1 MGRTC
6 LAVVLLAS
14 SVLAQLDSGTIVRH
28 LKVHLRFTNGVCD
41 LSAHVRLIGTE
52 GPIPDRMPDDQCEV
66 HFSNIASGTYQVEVS
81 GQKFA
86 ESEELITT
94 TNGTSD
100 FEIEVKNR
108 GAGARFASAG
118 PVVSMSDLSVPA
130 KAVKEFD
137 KSNQLL
143 NRQDFPK
150 AIQSLN
156 RAIAI
161 YPSYAAAYNNL
172 GAIYARLGN
181 RDKEREA
188 LEKAIRLNDHFAA
201 AYLNLGRMNI
211 MSGDFPAA
219 EDALSKAVVND
230 PTDAMAWVLL
240 CYSQFQDQ
248 HLDGAIASSQKAHAL
263 PGQHSSVH
271 VIAAKSFEHKHET
284 ADSISELEVF
294 LKEEPTGERADQAR
308 KVLTSLRAI
317 HP

>member
-1 MGRTC
+1 MGRAC
-6 LAVVLLAS
+6 LAVVLFAS
-14 SVLAQLDSGTIVRH
+14 SVFAQLDSGTIVRH
-28 LKVHLRFTNGVCD
+28 LKVHLRFTNGACD
-41 LSAHVRLIGTE
+41 PSAHVKLIGTA
-52 GPIPDRMPDDQCEV
+52 GPLPDRTPDEQCEV
-66 HFSNIASGTYQVEVS
+66 DFSNIVSGTYHVEVS

-86 ESEELITT
+86 ESEEIITT

-100 FEIEVKNR
+100 FEVEVKNR
-108 GAGARFASAG
+108 GAGARFAAAG
-118 PVVSMSDLSVPA
+118 PVVSLADLNVPA

-143 NRQDFPK
+143 NRQDFSK

-172 GAIYARLGN
+172 GAIYAHLGD

-188 LEKAIRLNDHFAA
+188 LEKAVSLNDHFAA

-219 EDALSKAVVND
+219 EDALNKAVVND
-230 PTDAMAWVLL
+230 PTDPMALVLL
-240 CYSQFQDQ
+240 CYSQFQDR
-248 HLDGAIASSQKAHAL
+248 HLDDAIASSHKAHGL

-271 VIAAKSFEHKHET
+271 VIAAKSFEHKHD
-284 ADSISELEVF
+284 APDAIAELEVF
-294 LKEEPTGERADQAR
+294 LKEEPTGERADEAR
-308 KVLTSLRAI
+308 KELTILRAI
-317 HP
+317 HQ